1 MRSGVLHAL
10 GVALVTLAG
19 PASAEAQVRASEA
32 ASVSQTVDG
41 TEITVAYSRP
51 QARGRVGL
59 FGSLVHYGEV
69 WTPGAN
75 WATTLEVSKDVR
87 VQGTAVPKGTYSVWM
102 IPNADEWTVIFD
114 SRARRFHTQ
123 RPTQPDSQIRV
134 MVRPDS
140 TPHTEVLTWSFP
152 VVRSDGATLEMRW
165 STTRVAM
172 DIAVEPTGRGRFA
185 GSAEAYVGTYRM
197 RFLSPQG
204 ESPESV
210 LNVFE
215 RDSVLYLRITPAPF
229 PDVDPEIVLQTAGTH
244 RFNPAFQKDGKIYD
258 VEGDMVL
265 VFTIEN
271 GRATGIEMQG
281 IAGRVMARGVRQQ

>member
-1 MRSGVLHAL
+1 MRLGVLLALVVAL
-10 GVALVTLAG
+10 GTLSR

-32 ASVSQTVDG
+32 ASVSQTIDG
-41 TEITVAYSRP
+41 TEITIGYSRP
-51 QARGRVGL
+51 QARGRTGL
-59 FGSLVHYGEV
+59 FGTLVHYGEI

-75 WATTLEVSKDVR
+75 WATTLEVTKDVR
-87 VQGTAVPKGTYSVWM
+87 VQGTAVPKGKYSVWM
-102 IPNADEWTVIFD
+102 IPNVDEWTVIFD
-114 SRARRFHTQ
+114 ARARRFHTQ
-123 RPTQPDSQIRV
+123 RPAQPDSQIRV
-134 MVRPDS
+134 TTRPDS

-152 VVRSDGATLEMRW
+152 VVRSDGASLELRW
-165 STTRVAM
+165 GTTKVAL

-197 RFLSPQG
+197 RFLGPQS

-210 LNVFE
+210 VNVFE
-215 RDSVLYLRITPAPF
+215 RDSVLYLRVTPHPF
-229 PDVDPEIVLQTAGTH
+229 SDVDPDIVLQSAGTH
-244 RFNPAFQKDGKIYD
+244 RFTPAFQKDGKIYD
-258 VEGDMVL
+258 VERDMVL

>member
-87 VQGTAVPKGTYSVWM
+87 VQGTTVPKGTYSVWM

-134 MVRPDS
+134 TVRPDS

-152 VVRSDGATLEMRW
+152 LVRSDGASLEMRW
-165 STTRVAM
+165 GTTRIAL

-197 RFLSPQG
+197 RFLGPQG

-229 PDVDPEIVLQTAGTH
+229 PDVDPEIVLQSAGTH
-244 RFNPAFQKDGKIYD
+244 RFHPAFQKDGKIYD
-258 VEGDMVL
+258 VERDMVL
-265 VFTIEN
+265 VFTLEN

-281 IAGRVMARGVRQQ
+281 IAGRPMARGVRQQ